1 LTAVTAAPKVC
12 TNPRQK
18 EVHAVRKLD
27 TLALVLTIVGGLNW
41 GLVGLFRFDLVAA
54 IFGGM
59 EFGETN
65 LASRIIYTAVGVSAV
80 YLLSRIRALLGGRE
94 RVPSAA

>member
-1 LTAVTAAPKVC
+1 M
-12 TNPRQK
+12 
-18 EVHAVRKLD
+18 RKLD
-27 TLALVLTIVGGLNW
+27 ALALVLTIVGGLNW

-65 LASRIIYTAVGVSAV
+65 LASRIIYTAVGLSAA
-80 YLLSRIRALLGGRE
+80 YLLTRVRALLGGWE
-94 RVPSAA
+94 RMPSAA